1 MNKYVNWVNIILKNV
16 KILNVYIFVIEI
28 LEKKFFKVIFK
39 NVKLLYNINLILSNL
54 LDLVS
59 EFNVN
64 MNIVSIF
71 LLFFK

>member
-1 MNKYVNWVNIILKNV
+1 M
-16 KILNVYIFVIEI
+16 IEI

-54 LDLVS
+54 LDFVS

-64 MNIVSIF
+64 MNIVNIF

>member
-1 MNKYVNWVNIILKNV
+1 M
-16 KILNVYIFVIEI
+16 IEI

-39 NVKLLYNINLILSNL
+39 NVKFSYNINLILSNL

-64 MNIVSIF
+64 MKIVSIF

>member
-1 MNKYVNWVNIILKNV
+1 M
-16 KILNVYIFVIEI
+16 IEI

-39 NVKLLYNINLILSNL
+39 NVKLLNNINLILSNL

>member
-1 MNKYVNWVNIILKNV
+1 M
-16 KILNVYIFVIEI
+16 IEI

>member
-1 MNKYVNWVNIILKNV
+1 M
-16 KILNVYIFVIEI
+16 IEI

-54 LDLVS
+54 LDFVS

>member
-1 MNKYVNWVNIILKNV
+1 M
-16 KILNVYIFVIEI
+16 IEI
-28 LEKKFFKVIFK
+28 LEKKFFKVILK
-39 NVKLLYNINLILSNL
+39 KIKLSYNINLILSNL
-54 LDLVS
+54 LDFVS

>member
-1 MNKYVNWVNIILKNV
+1 M
-16 KILNVYIFVIEI
+16 IEI
-28 LEKKFFKVIFK
+28 LEKFFKVIFK
-39 NVKLLYNINLILSNL
+39 FSYNKNLILSNL